1 MINTPD
7 HYYKWLTLATVGMG
21 VLASTLDGSILNVAY
36 PVLTEAFN
44 TEPSTVLWVTV
55 AFLLISSS
63 LALPLGT
70 VGDMIGRKRI
80 YITGFLIFTLGL
92 ALVTISQSIGQMI
105 TFRIIQGIGQ
115 GMMLATSNALV
126 VGAFPDSERGK
137 ALGINGALVGLGLA
151 SGPVLGGSILEL
163 LGWRALFWTRLP
175 VSIVGVLV
183 AMLILQPDSKGK
195 DARQEQFD
203 YPGTVTLMIGLSALL
218 LFINRAPLDGLS
230 MFVLLLGVVATIGLG
245 GFVVVEQ
252 RAVIPLFDFGLLR
265 QRLFSMAVISSMFQ
279 FIAQAAFLFLMPFY
293 LLQGLGM
300 QAWEAGPVLMTL
312 PITRLVI
319 SPLSGILS
327 DRFQSRTISTLGLA
341 IMFMGYLLLLSL
353 DGNSSLSQI
362 VIGLVLSGSGSSMFL
377 PPNNSVIMGS
387 VTRDRLGMASAIITV
402 GRQIGISLGI
412 TLMGTMYSL
421 RESVHREALASS
433 DLDGTELA
441 QMAVIGGYKDG
452 FMIAMFFVIAAVLFS
467 VLRGRDTLRN

>member
-1 MINTPD
+1 MINAPD
-7 HYYKWLTLATVGMG
+7 RYYKWLTIATVGMG

-70 VGDMIGRKRI
+70 VGDMIGRKRL
-80 YITGFLIFTLGL
+80 YIVGFLVFTLGL

-105 TFRIIQGIGQ
+105 AFRILQGAGQ

-151 SGPVLGGSILEL
+151 SGPVLGGGILEL

-183 AMLILQPDSKGK
+183 AMLILRSDSKGK
-195 DARQEQFD
+195 GGEREQFD

-218 LFINRAPLDGLS
+218 LFINRAPLDGPS
-230 MFVLLLGVVATIGLG
+230 IFVLLLGVVATIGLG

-252 RAVIPLFDFGLLR
+252 RAVVPLFDFGLLR
-265 QRLFSMAVISSMFQ
+265 QRLFSMAVISSMLQ

-327 DRFQSRTISTLGLA
+327 DRFQSRTISTLGLI
-341 IMFMGYLLLLSL
+341 IMLMGYLLLLGL
-353 DGNSSLSQI
+353 DGDSSLVQI
-362 VIGLVLSGSGSSMFL
+362 VIGLVLAGSGSSMFL
-377 PPNNSVIMGS
+377 PPNNSVVMGS

-421 RESVHREALASS
+421 RESLHHEALASS
-433 DLDGTELA
+433 GLDGTEMA
-441 QMAVIGGYKDG
+441 QLAVIGGYKDG
-452 FMIAMFFVIAAVLFS
+452 FVIAMFFVIAAVLFS
-467 VLRGRDTLRN
+467 VLRGRDALRN